1 MPNCDFNKVA
11 NVYVHLL
18 ESKAQPAITCSK
30 VTIKSLEQDVKYVR
44 S

>member
-1 MPNCDFNKVA
+1 MAETKLSFK
-11 NVYVHLL
+11 NVYVHLS
-18 ESKAQPAITCSK
+18 ECKAQPAITWSK